1 MRIITWNI
9 WFGEF
14 ERERRREALWAEL
27 ATRTPDI
34 LCLQEVTPDDLESR
48 GLQTLLR
55 RGYWQS
61 DDHISSYDVLLLS
74 RIPVLSH
81 ERVPLPSVMGR
92 ELLVVRLATTPPL
105 TIATVHLEST
115 ASMTA
120 FRCRQL
126 ADIHA
131 HLAKEDDVLLVGDMN
146 FPAGDRPEA
155 AQLPGWRDAWA
166 QLHPRDP
173 GYTVD
178 SRANLMRALM
188 KPDNKQA
195 RIDRVF
201 HRGPHWQL
209 GAISRTGTTHLA
221 DDPTLFVSDHF
232 GLQVDV
238 SPTAG

>member
-1 MRIITWNI
+1 MRIVTWNI

-14 ERERRREALWAEL
+14 ERERRRKALWAEL
-27 ATRTPDI
+27 KTRNPDV
-34 LCLQEVTPDDLESR
+34 LCLQEVTPDDLESP
-48 GLQTLLR
+48 GLRALR
-55 RGYWQS
+55 DRGYWQS
-61 DDHISSYDVLLLS
+61 DEHISSYDVLLLS

-92 ELLVVRLATTPPL
+92 ELLVARLATTPPL

-115 ASMTA
+115 ASMTD

-131 HLAKEDDVLLVGDMN
+131 HLAKDDDVLLVGDMN

-166 QLHPRDP
+166 TLHPHDP
-173 GYTVD
+173 GHTVD

-188 KPDNKQA
+188 KPDDKQA
-195 RIDRVF
+195 RIDRAF
-201 HRGPHWQL
+201 HRGPAWHL
-209 GAISRTGTTHLA
+209 DEISRTGTTHLTG
-221 DDPTLFVSDHF
+221 DPTLFISDHF

-238 SPTAG
+238 SRAAR